1 MNDDQSTGLSRR
13 TLIQAAGA
21 TAAAYSL
28 IGAATGTASAADRP
42 EAADRLV
49 VYPTPTGL
57 PLNASFKVKARKPGG
72 EWKAVPVLRA
82 GTKTINEKTGAGI
95 IRNSSVASLDFSGTV
110 EVEVTSSKGTIGDA
124 RIRPLS
130 YDIEHEVSGDTITF
144 SLTEPRNLSIE
155 IDGNLYD
162 NLQLHANPIEARR
175 PAEDDPD
182 VIYFGPGIHT
192 VPNNVVM
199 VPSGK
204 TVYLAGGAV
213 LKARVE
219 FNKVENARLLGRG
232 IIWDSDAATLV
243 AFSKNIEIDGILV
256 LNPKTGYSCTI
267 GQSKQV
273 TVRNLHSYSNGQWGD
288 GIDVF
293 SSEDVLIEGV
303 FMRNSDDCIAIY
315 AHRWEYYGDCR
326 NITVRDSTL
335 WADVAHPVNMG
346 THGNP
351 EKPETIENVT
361 FSNIDILQ
369 HREPQVLYQGCFAI
383 NPGDSNLIRN
393 IRIQD
398 VRVEDFTW
406 GQLINMRVMANRYN
420 TSPGRGIEDVY
431 VRNLKYDGTHA
442 NMAVVVGYDADRPI
456 KNLTF
461 QNLAVNGLVISDNM
475 KEKPRW
481 FLTQDQVP
489 MFVNE
494 HVKDLRFLDAAT
506 AASTAAPEI
515 TSAGEATATARQIF
529 NHLVT
534 ATALPTSFDAD
545 GLPAGLEVDKKT
557 GQISGTPRVPGAY
570 TITVSATN
578 TAGTATKS
586 VKLTVQHP

>member
-1 MNDDQSTGLSRR
+1 MNNTQGTGLSRR

-28 IGAATGTASAADRP
+28 IGATAGTARAEDRP

-49 VYPTPTGL
+49 IHSVPGAL
-57 PLNASFKVKARKPGG
+57 PINTTYVVKARTPGG
-72 EWKAVPVLRA
+72 QWKPVPVLRA
-82 GTKTINEKTGAGI
+82 GTKTINEKTGGGI
-95 IRNSSVASLDFSGTV
+95 IRHTSVANLDFTGTV
-110 EVEVTSSKGTIGDA
+110 EVQVTWSKGTIPSA

-130 YDIEHEVSGDTITF
+130 YAIPHEVSGDTITF

-155 IDGNLYD
+155 IDGDIYG
-162 NLQLHANPIEARR
+162 NLQLHANPIEMTR
-175 PAEDDPD
+175 PEQDDPD
-182 VIYFGPGIHT
+182 VIYFGPGLHT
-192 VPNNVVM
+192 PSGGVVK

-219 FNKVENARLLGRG
+219 FVNVENARLLGRG

-243 AFSKNIEIDGILV
+243 QFSKNIEIDGILA

-303 FMRNSDDCIAIY
+303 WMRNSDDCIAIY
-315 AHRWEYYGDCR
+315 AHRWDYYGDCR
-326 NITVRDSTL
+326 NVTVRNSTL

-351 EKPETIENVT
+351 DKPETIENIV
-361 FSNIDILQ
+361 FSNIDVLQ
-369 HREPQVLYQGCFAI
+369 HREPQVLYQGCFAL

-393 IRIQD
+393 VRIQD

-406 GQLINMRVMANRYN
+406 GQLFNMRVMKNRYN
-420 TSPGRGIEDVY
+420 AAPGRGIEDVY
-431 VRNLKYDGTHA
+431 VRNLTYDGTHA
-442 NMAVVVGYDADRPI
+442 GMAILTGYDADRPI

-461 QNLAVNGLVISDNM
+461 QNLAVNGTVVHDKM
-475 KEKPRW
+475 RKPGW
-481 FLTQDQVP
+481 YLTTDMVP
-489 MFVNE
+489 AFANE
-494 HVKDLRFLDAAT
+494 HVQNLRFLDSAT
-506 AASTAAPEI
+506 AAATVAPEI
-515 TSAGEATATARQIF
+515 TSAGDATATARQAF

-534 ATALPTSFDAD
+534 ATALPTSFGAE
-545 GLPAGLEVDKKT
+545 GLPKGLEIDEKT
-557 GQISGTPRVPGAY
+557 GQISGTPQVPGTY
-570 TITVSATN
+570 TVTVSATN
-578 TAGTATKS
+578 TVGTATKTLT
-586 VKLTVQHP
+586 LTVQHP

>member
-1 MNDDQSTGLSRR
+1 MAEPQGTGLTRR
-13 TLIQAAGA
+13 TVLQAAGA

-28 IGAATGTASAADRP
+28 IGAAAGTARADDTP
-42 EAADRLV
+42 GASDRLV
-49 VYPTPTGL
+49 VYPIPTGV
-57 PLNASFKVKARKPGG
+57 PLNTSFSVKARKPGG
-72 EWKAVPVLRA
+72 EWQTVPVVRA
-82 GTKTINEKTGAGI
+82 RTKTINEKTGAGI
-95 IRNSSVASLDFSGTV
+95 VRSSSVASLDFSGTV
-110 EVEVTSSKGTIGDA
+110 EVEVTSSKGAIGSA

-130 YDIEHEVSGDTITF
+130 YDIPHEVSGDTITF

-155 IDGNLYD
+155 IGGDIYD
-162 NLQLHANPIEARR
+162 NLHLHANPIEAQ
-175 PAEDDPD
+175 PEEDDPD

-192 VPNNVVM
+192 VPNNVVK

-219 FNKVENARLLGRG
+219 FVNVENARLLGRG

-243 AFSKNIEIDGILV
+243 AFSKNIEIDGILA

-273 TVRNLHSYSNGQWGD
+273 TVRNLHSYSFGQWGD

-315 AHRWEYYGDCR
+315 AHRWDYYGDCR
-326 NITVRDSTL
+326 NVTVRNSTL

-351 EKPETIENVT
+351 DKPEVIENIV
-361 FSNIDILQ
+361 FSNIDVLQ
-369 HREPQVLYQGCFAI
+369 HREPQVLYQGCFAL
-383 NPGDSNLIRN
+383 NPGDRNLIRN
-393 IRIQD
+393 VRIQD

-420 TSPGRGIEDVY
+420 AAPGRGIEDVY
-431 VRNLKYDGTHA
+431 VRNLTYDGTHA
-442 NMAVVVGYDADRPI
+442 NMAILTGYDADRPI

-461 QNLAVNGLVISDNM
+461 QNLAINGTVVYDKM
-475 KEKPRW
+475 RKPGW
-481 FLTQDQVP
+481 YLTTDMVP
-489 MFVNE
+489 MFANE

-506 AASTAAPEI
+506 PASTVAPEI
-515 TSAGEATATARQIF
+515 TSPDQATAIKNQVF
-529 NHLVT
+529 NHLIT
-534 ATALPTSFDAD
+534 ASALPTSFNAE
-545 GLPAGLEVDKKT
+545 GLPKGLDIDTAT
-557 GQISGTPRVPGAY
+557 GLISGTAEDNVGSF
-570 TITVSATN
+570 TVTVSATN
-578 TAGTATKS
+578 SVGTATQT
-586 VKLTVQHP
+586 VTLTIQHA

>member
-1 MNDDQSTGLSRR
+1 MTDTQGTGLSRR

-28 IGAATGTASAADRP
+28 IGATAGTVRAEDGV

-49 VYPTPTGL
+49 IHPVPGAL
-57 PLNASFKVKARKPGG
+57 PVNTTYLVKARTPGG
-72 EWKAVPVLRA
+72 QWKPVPVLRA
-82 GTKTINEKTGAGI
+82 GTKTINEKTGSGI
-95 IRNSSVASLDFSGTV
+95 IRYTSVASLDFTGTV
-110 EVEVTSSKGTIGDA
+110 EVQVTWSKGTIPAA

-130 YDIEHEVSGDTITF
+130 YDIAHEVSGDTITF

-155 IDGNLYD
+155 IDGDLYGNLH
-162 NLQLHANPIEARR
+162 LHANPIERRR
-175 PAEDDPD
+175 PEEGDPD
-182 VIYFGPGIHT
+182 VIHFGPGLHT
-192 VPNNVVM
+192 PSGGVVK
-199 VPSGK
+199 VPSGM

-219 FNKVENARLLGRG
+219 FVGVENARLLGRG

-243 AFSKNIEIDGILV
+243 AFSRNIEIDGILV

-267 GQSKQV
+267 GQSQQV
-273 TVRNLHSYSNGQWGD
+273 TVRSLHSYSNGQWGD

-315 AHRWEYYGDCR
+315 AHRWDYYGDCR
-326 NITVRDSTL
+326 NVVVRDSTL

-351 EKPETIENVT
+351 EQPETIENIV
-361 FSNIDILQ
+361 FSNIDVLQ
-369 HREPQVLYQGCFAI
+369 HREPQVLYQGCFAL

-393 IRIQD
+393 VRIQD

-406 GQLINMRVMANRYN
+406 GQLFNMRVMANRYN
-420 TSPGRGIEDVY
+420 ATPGRGIQDVY
-431 VRNLKYDGTHA
+431 VRNLTYDGRNA
-442 NMAVVVGYDADRPI
+442 IMPIVVGYDADRPI

-461 QNLAVNGLVISDNM
+461 QNLQINGTVIHDKM
-475 KEKPRW
+475 RKPGW
-481 FLTQDQVP
+481 YLTPDMVP

-494 HVKDLRFLDAAT
+494 HVKDLRFLDATAPAAT
-506 AASTAAPEI
+506 VAPEI
-515 TSAGEATATARQIF
+515 TSVDEVTATKKRLF
-529 NHLVT
+529 HHLVT
-534 ATALPTSFDAD
+534 ATALPTSFGAE
-545 GLPAGLEVDKKT
+545 GLPEGLAIDEKT
-557 GQISGTPRVPGAY
+557 GLISGTPKKRGTHTV
-570 TITVSATN
+570 TVSATN
-578 TAGTATKS
+578 SVGTATKTL
-586 VKLTVQHP
+586 KLTVQNP